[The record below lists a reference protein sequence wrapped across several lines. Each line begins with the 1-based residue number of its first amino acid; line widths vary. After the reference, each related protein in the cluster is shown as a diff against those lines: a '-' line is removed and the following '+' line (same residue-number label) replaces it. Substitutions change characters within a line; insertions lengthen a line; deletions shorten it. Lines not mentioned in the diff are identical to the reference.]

1 MRILRGLG
9 SRTLGCGCLV
19 GIYETYDGDVVTI
32 VDERGASCYNP
43 RHEPG
48 HSVAQQER
56 AAAVDRIKME

>member
-9 SRTLGCGCLV
+9 SRTLACGCLA
-19 GIYETYDGDVVTI
+19 GIYETYDGQVVTI
-32 VDERGASCYNP
+32 VDERGPSCYNP

-48 HSVAQQER
+48 HSLAQPER